1 MGKHAKLGIGVLATL
16 VVAVALLVALTRRR
30 SVTPATAIYRGYLSA
45 DRTNLTFWVSNPTPR
60 MVVIDFGAIEAHDA
74 TKARDATNW
83 RRCPLWT
90 DKASPIPQIDSLL
103 SVPPYTATQKQ
114 VTVTTPIDPSSWRLN
129 AVEAEALDGPER
141 YYVELR
147 WHYKSKV
154 ALTTN
159 SFAKSGTW
167 LGYHRQVIIKET
179 GGVSE

>member
-30 SVTPATAIYRGYLSA
+30 PVTPATAIYRGYLSA

-60 MVVIDFGAIEAHDA
+60 MVVIDFGAIEA
-74 TKARDATNW
+74 RDATNW

-90 DKASPIPQIDSLL
+90 DKPSPIPQIDSLL

-114 VTVTTPIDPSSWRLN
+114 VTVTTPLDPSSWRLN
-129 AVEAEALDGPER
+129 AVEAEALAGPER